1 MNVIDERLSKLRK
14 VMKEHKIDAYYVPTD
29 DFHMSE
35 YVGDFFKC
43 RRYITGFTGSAGCA
57 VISQDAAGLWV
68 DGRYFIQ
75 GEEQTK
81 DSSVT
86 LFKQGEPGVP
96 EVHDYIRDLLKDG
109 QSLGFDGRS
118 VSAAEAAEFKEMLEK
133 KHCTTVSNVDL
144 VGKIWEN
151 RPALS
156 GEPAW
161 ELETKW
167 SGEKRKDKL
176 ARLRKKMED
185 AGADGMLIGTL
196 DDIAWLLNIR
206 GNDVPCNPVVLSYL
220 FVGLEKATLFVRPG
234 AFDQKL
240 EESLKEDGVELAD
253 YDEIYEWLGKI
264 EERNIW
270 ITEKQINAR
279 LVSSLPGEAA
289 RINKEDPIL
298 LMKAVKNPV
307 EVSNMKMAHIRDGAA
322 VTRFIFWL
330 KQNVGKIKITEM
342 SAAEKLYTF
351 RAGQDNF
358 VGNSFD
364 PIIAYG
370 EHAAICHYFAT
381 EETDYELKPQGM
393 VLADTGGQYY
403 EGTTDITRTIVL
415 GPVTEEEK
423 KFFTLVL
430 KGHLRLMDAKFR
442 SGCSGINLDYIARE
456 PLWRIGKDF
465 NHGTGHGVGYFL
477 NVHEGPNGFRWKQMA
492 GRKDSDAF
500 EPGMITSDEPG
511 YYAEGKFGIRHE
523 NLILCKN
530 AGESDGME
538 FLEFEPLTMVPFD
551 LEGIDPGLLGEEER
565 KLLNSYHRTVY
576 EKISPLLS
584 EEECALLKDATRP
597 I

>member
-1 MNVIDERLSKLRK
+1 M
-14 VMKEHKIDAYYVPTD
+14 
-29 DFHMSE
+29 
-35 YVGDFFKC
+35 
-43 RRYITGFTGSAGCA
+43 
-57 VISQDAAGLWV
+57 Q
-68 DGRYFIQ
+68 
-75 GEEQTK
+75 
-81 DSSVT
+81 
-86 LFKQGEPGVP
+86 
-96 EVHDYIRDLLKDG
+96 
-109 QSLGFDGRS
+109 
-118 VSAAEAAEFKEMLEK
+118 
-133 KHCTTVSNVDL
+133 
-144 VGKIWEN
+144 
-151 RPALS
+151 
-156 GEPAW
+156 
-161 ELETKW
+161 
-167 SGEKRKDKL
+167 
-176 ARLRKKMED
+176 
-185 AGADGMLIGTL
+185 
-196 DDIAWLLNIR
+196 
-206 GNDVPCNPVVLSYL
+206 
-220 FVGLEKATLFVRPG
+220 
-234 AFDQKL
+234 
-240 EESLKEDGVELAD
+240 
-253 YDEIYEWLGKI
+253 
-264 EERNIW
+264 
-270 ITEKQINAR
+270 
-279 LVSSLPGEAA
+279 
-289 RINKEDPIL
+289 
-298 LMKAVKNPV
+298 
-307 EVSNMKMAHIRDGAA
+307 VSNMKMAHIRDGAA

-342 SAAEKLYTF
+342 SAAERLYAF
-351 RAGQDNF
+351 RAEQDNF
-358 VGNSFD
+358 AGNSFD

-370 EHAAICHYFAT
+370 EHAAICHYIAT

-430 KGHLRLMDAKFR
+430 KGHLRLMNAKFR

-523 NLILCKN
+523 NLILCKS

-551 LEGIDPGLLGEEER
+551 LEGIDPELLGEEER
-565 KLLNSYHRTVY
+565 ELLNSYHRTVY

-584 EEECALLKDATRP
+584 EEECALLREATRA